1 MTTAFALETNPAH
14 LHIPNSVEQLHDA
27 FETFNKMSEQLS
39 TSYQILESKVIEL
52 SGELATVSEQR
63 MQELSEKER
72 LADQLESLLQ
82 ILPAAVVVIDKMGCI
97 MRSNLAADQLVA
109 HLLDEPCTQLVNLPW
124 SKVILQCFQPQKN
137 DGHEISLKDGKL
149 VSVATCSLGEE
160 GQLILITDQTETRA
174 LQDKV
179 NHHKRLS
186 EMGQMVA
193 SLAHQIRTPLSAAM
207 LYAGNLSKESL
218 SKELTQKFAGK
229 IQNRLSHIEQ
239 QIQDMLIFV
248 RGEIQLI
255 DEVSSGYLGYLIE
268 QSAGDIS
275 LNHDCTIRVNHHMN
289 NCYVNCNQESLIS
302 AISNLL
308 NNACEAKISGC
319 EIEVNFV
326 AGNECLE
333 IYVKDNGVGIDEDK
347 INKIFEPFF
356 TTKAQGTGLGLAVVK
371 AIITAH
377 KGDIQVRNHKIGC
390 EFIITLPMVGETI

>member
-1 MTTAFALETNPAH
+1 MATAFAIETTKSHN
-14 LHIPNSVEQLHDA
+14 NVDQLHDA
-27 FETFNKMSEQLS
+27 FETFNKMSAQLS
-39 TSYQILESKVIEL
+39 NSYQVLESKVIEL

-63 MQELSEKER
+63 MQELSEKEM
-72 LADQLESLLQ
+72 LAEQLESLLQ
-82 ILPAAVVVIDKMGCI
+82 ILPAAVVVIDKMGRI
-97 MRSNLAADQLVA
+97 MRSNLAADKLIA
-109 HLLDEPCTQLVNLPW
+109 GLLDEPQTQLVNLPW

-137 DGHEISLKDGKL
+137 DGHEISLRDGKL
-149 VSVATCSLGEE
+149 VSVATCSLGED

-174 LQDKV
+174 LQEKV

-207 LYAGNLSKESL
+207 LYAGNLSQESL

-248 RGEIQLI
+248 RGEIQLV

-268 QSAGDIS
+268 QSAGDIK
-275 LNHDCTIRVNHHMN
+275 LNHDCKIRVTHNMN
-289 NCYVNCNQESLIS
+289 NCYLQCNQESLVS

-308 NNACEAKISGC
+308 NNACEAKMSDCIIDVDFIAKNN
-319 EIEVNFV
+319 ELEVH
-326 AGNECLE
+326 
-333 IYVKDNGVGIDEDK
+333 VKDNGEGIKKEK
-347 INKIFEPFF
+347 ISKIFEPFF
-356 TTKAQGTGLGLAVVK
+356 TTKSQGTGLGLAVVK

-377 KGDIQVRNHKIGC
+377 KGDIQVCNHEVGC
-390 EFIITLPMVGETI
+390 EFIITLPMVGESA

>member
-1 MTTAFALETNPAH
+1 MTTAFALETKPISN
-14 LHIPNSVEQLHDA
+14 NFDQLHDA

-72 LADQLESLLQ
+72 IADQLESLLQ
-82 ILPAAVVVIDKMGCI
+82 ILPAAVVVIDKMGRI
-97 MRSNLAADQLVA
+97 MRSNLAADKLVA
-109 HLLDEPCTQLVNLPW
+109 HLLDDPCDQLVNLPW

-193 SLAHQIRTPLSAAM
+193 SLAHQIRTPLSTAM
-207 LYAGNLSKESL
+207 LYAGNLAKENL

-248 RGEIQLI
+248 RGEIQLV
-255 DEVSSGYLGYLIE
+255 DEVSSGYLG
-268 QSAGDIS
+268 
-275 LNHDCTIRVNHHMN
+275 
-289 NCYVNCNQESLIS
+289 
-302 AISNLL
+302 
-308 NNACEAKISGC
+308 
-319 EIEVNFV
+319 
-326 AGNECLE
+326 
-333 IYVKDNGVGIDEDK
+333 
-347 INKIFEPFF
+347 
-356 TTKAQGTGLGLAVVK
+356 
-371 AIITAH
+371 
-377 KGDIQVRNHKIGC
+377 
-390 EFIITLPMVGETI
+390 